1 MYIPEFQAALDAV
14 IERDPSLKS
23 IVDTHEFPAFFAPKR
38 EDESSFEYL
47 VRNVLSQQ
55 VSGAAGKAILAKFR
69 NLMGCSD
76 NEFPDPQHLLKFSV
90 EQLRTAGLSLR
101 KGEYVRGLA
110 EAYMSGQLSDEMFT
124 SMDDDEVVDKIVAI
138 RGLGPWTAQMFLIFY
153 LYRMDVFSPGD
164 VGVQRGMRRYLKDRP
179 ELVKQIKH
187 EDEVPASPGKSKKA
201 TAKTKLPPDLI
212 HMEKIA
218 ASNFVPYRTAF
229 QMILWKMSDIQMET
243 VEARNEEQSKPPPK
257 DNPVAEMQ
265 NDVPVTPNGSPRKRR
280 KRD

>member
-1 MYIPEFQAALDAV
+1 MLKQ
-14 IERDPSLKS
+14 DPSLRS
-23 IVDTHEFPAFFAPKR
+23 IVDEHEFPAFFAPKR

-76 NEFPDPQHLLKFSV
+76 TEFPDPHHLLKFSV
-90 EQLRTAGLSLR
+90 EELRTAGLSLR

-110 EAYMSGQLSDEMFT
+110 EAYISGDLSDDMFT
-124 SMDDDEVVDKIVAI
+124 SMDDDEVVDRIVAI

-179 ELVKQIKH
+179 ELLKKLNH
-187 EDEVPASPGKSKKA
+187 EDGFTPASPGKSKKA
-201 TAKTKLPPDLI
+201 TAKTKLSPDLI

-218 ASNFVPYRTAF
+218 ASHFAPYRTAF

-243 VEARNEEQSKPPPK
+243 VEARNAEQAKPSKQGPTDETPSTAAPS
-257 DNPVAEMQ
+257 
-265 NDVPVTPNGSPRKRR
+265 TPNGSPRKRR